1 MGKRQEPETLDNLVE
16 ELRRLLRGRYELAA
30 TAAAKRARAQTL
42 RDVATLFTLPADRLR
57 LEERAQAA
65 EAEAER
71 ADAELASLNG

>member
-1 MGKRQEPETLDNLVE
+1 MGKRQEPETLDSLVE
-16 ELRRLLRGRYELAA
+16 DLRRLLRGRYELAA

-42 RDVATLFTLPADRLR
+42 RDLAELFVMPADRQR
-57 LEERAQAA
+57 LKDLAQDA